1 MLTLAKLH
9 ADSVAYYESTVD
21 SQAGIEGYYS
31 EDGRQPARAW
41 IAGATDSAVA
51 VMETDLGVSAG
62 SVVDG
67 KDVRRWFNEAVA
79 PSGSK
84 LAPRLKSNSVLGFD
98 MTFCAP
104 KSASMLWGLT
114 DDPGVRDAVNDA
126 HEKAVAQALR
136 YLETHASYTR
146 IATPGNNNEKIIE
159 KMLGLS
165 GVRYEHRTSRSGDPH
180 MHSHVLLNNKQLCAD
195 GKFRSLDG
203 VSLYHETR
211 AAGMLYQAQVRAEL
225 STSLG
230 VQWGE
235 VTNGCAEIIGLD
247 DAEMLDAFSTRRREI
262 DAWREANGIGSD
274 EGRNPAV
281 GAALARVG
289 QKKTRQKKDVDTPLE
304 QLRQQWA
311 ASPAGRDAKRFI
323 DRLSLDSSC
332 GGDADMPTVAQV
344 VNAVIA
350 ERSTF
355 TRADI
360 FEAAAG
366 LVPAEV
372 ARENIYDR
380 LEALVDEVMNSGAAW
395 TVTPERDRN
404 FDPRM
409 REGSSGLPPKRSL
422 RRSIPVLIWPPR
434 RWLAGVRLTWRSP
447 RFRACSPRR
456 RLSQCARSWPPHGGL
471 VWWWHRL
478 VPVRPPR

>member
-1 MLTLAKLH
+1 MSSRHICLLAGYRGVVVVVSRVGGDSFPVLTLAKLH

-21 SQAGIEGYYS
+21 SRAGIEGYYS

-41 IAGATDSAVA
+41 IAGATDSAVV
-51 VMETDLGVSAG
+51 VMETDLGVSAC
-62 SVVDG
+62 SMVDG

-84 LAPRLKSNSVLGFD
+84 LAPRVKSNSVLGFD

-114 DDPGVRDAVNDA
+114 DDPGVRDAVNEA

-211 AAGMLYQAQVRAEL
+211 AAGMLYQAQLRAEL

-230 VQWGE
+230 
-235 VTNGCAEIIGLD
+235 
-247 DAEMLDAFSTRRREI
+247 
-262 DAWREANGIGSD
+262 
-274 EGRNPAV
+274 
-281 GAALARVG
+281 GAMG
-289 QKKTRQKKDVDTPLE
+289 
-304 QLRQQWA
+304 
-311 ASPAGRDAKRFI
+311 
-323 DRLSLDSSC
+323 
-332 GGDADMPTVAQV
+332 
-344 VNAVIA
+344 
-350 ERSTF
+350 
-355 TRADI
+355 
-360 FEAAAG
+360 
-366 LVPAEV
+366 
-372 ARENIYDR
+372 
-380 LEALVDEVMNSGAAW
+380 
-395 TVTPERDRN
+395 
-404 FDPRM
+404 
-409 REGSSGLPPKRSL
+409 
-422 RRSIPVLIWPPR
+422 
-434 RWLAGVRLTWRSP
+434 
-447 RFRACSPRR
+447 
-456 RLSQCARSWPPHGGL
+456 
-471 VWWWHRL
+471 
-478 VPVRPPR
+478 